1 MAMQP
6 KVQEEVFD
14 QNQTRAPPRQVEAV
28 QDLDLVALDID
39 GDEVD
44 TPRSGFDEDVVH
56 GPDLNFD
63 ALMRL
68 YFSNVKSW
76 IE

>member
-1 MAMQP
+1 MAVQP
-6 KVQEEVFD
+6 KVQEKVFD

-28 QDLDLVALDID
+28 QDVDLVALDID

-44 TPRSGFDEDVVH
+44 TLRSGFDEDVVH
-56 GPDLNFD
+56 GPDLNLD

-68 YFSNVKSW
+68 YFGNVESW